1 MTSDL
6 DIYRSARALIK
17 QHGPDAPIHAA
28 MRGRMLP
35 AFTSSKPFVAT
46 T

>member
-1 MTSDL
+1 MILDL
-6 DIYRSARALIK
+6 DIYRSANLLVKR
-17 QHGPDAPIHAA
+17 HGPDAPT
-28 MRGRMLP
+28 RPPCGRMLP